1 MQRRMSTRD
10 ADHFE
15 TLAIHA
21 GQQPDPTTGAVM
33 TPVYFTS
40 TYAQSGPGEHKGFE
54 YSRTRN
60 PTRDALQGCLAALEK
75 GKHALAFA
83 SGLAA
88 TDAVFHLLSAGDHL
102 VLSDDLYGGTFRLA
116 DKVFKRHGIEQ
127 TFVDVTDPRAVAA
140 AIRPGKT
147 KLLWVETPTNPML
160 KICDLAALAE
170 VCRKHGIISV
180 CDNTFATPF
189 FQRPLELGIDIV
201 AHSMTK
207 YLNGHS
213 DVVAGAL
220 VVRRDD
226 LHEKLAFLQN
236 AVGAQLGPMDSFLVL
251 RGLKTLHV
259 RMERHEVNAR
269 KIAEALRSHAK
280 VSRVT
285 WPGFEDHPQHHL
297 ARRQMQGFGGMLTCV
312 LRGGLP
318 AARTMLKSLRLFT
331 CAESLGG
338 VESLIEHPAIM
349 THASVPPE
357 TRKMLGIDDGF
368 IRLSVGI
375 EHGQDL
381 VDDLFQ
387 ALDRV

>member
-1 MQRRMSTRD
+1 MSTRD
-10 ADHFE
+10 TDHFE

-21 GQQPDPTTGAVM
+21 GQEPDPTTGAVM

-116 DKVFKRHGIEQ
+116 DKVFKRLGIEQ
-127 TFVDVTDPRAVAA
+127 TYVDVSHPGAVEA

-147 KLLWVETPTNPML
+147 RLLWVETPTNPML

-170 VCRKHGIISV
+170 VCQRHGVISV

-269 KIAEALRSHAK
+269 KVAEALRGHAK
-280 VSRVT
+280 IARVT
-285 WPGFEDHPQHHL
+285 WPGFDDHPQHQL
-297 ARRQMQGFGGMLTCV
+297 ARRQMKGFGGMLTCV

-375 EHGQDL
+375 ENGQDL

-387 ALDRV
+387 ALDRA

>member
-1 MQRRMSTRD
+1 MQRPMSTREQ
-10 ADHFE
+10 DHFE

-116 DKVFKRHGIEQ
+116 DKVFKRHGLEQ
-127 TFVDVTDPRAVAA
+127 TFVDVADPRAVEA

-160 KICDLAALAE
+160 KICDLAALAS
-170 VCRKHGIISV
+170 VCRKHGVISV

-220 VVRRDD
+220 VVQRDD

-259 RMERHEVNAR
+259 RMERHELNAR
-269 KIAEALRSHAK
+269 KVAEALRGHAK
-280 VSRVT
+280 VLRVT
-285 WPGFEDHPQHHL
+285 WPGFEDHPQHAL
-297 ARRQMQGFGGMLTCV
+297 ARRQMKGFGGMLTCV

-318 AARTMLKSLRLFT
+318 AARTLLKSLRLFT

-349 THASVPPE
+349 THASVPAE

-375 EHGQDL
+375 ENGQDL
-381 VDDLFQ
+381 VDDLLQ
-387 ALDRV
+387 GLDRV

>member
-1 MQRRMSTRD
+1 MTEHR
-10 ADHFE
+10 FE

-21 GQQPDPTTGAVM
+21 GQRPDPTTGAVM
-33 TPVYFTS
+33 TPVYLTS
-40 TYAQSGPGEHKGFE
+40 TYAQQGPGEHKGFE

-60 PTRDALQGCLAALEK
+60 PTRDALQGCLAALEG

-88 TDAVFHLLSAGDHL
+88 TDAVLHLCNAGDHVIL
-102 VLSDDLYGGTFRLA
+102 GDDLYGGTFRIA
-116 DKVFKRHGIEQ
+116 DKVFKRLGVEFS
-127 TFVDVTDPRAVAA
+127 FVDMTDPKRIEAA
-140 AIRPGKT
+140 LRPST
-147 KLLWVETPTNPML
+147 KLLWTETPTNPML
-160 KICDLAALAE
+160 KIIDLAQVAE
-170 VCRKHGIISV
+170 ICRRHEIVSI

-189 FQRPLELGIDIV
+189 FQRPLDLGFDVV

-220 VVRRDD
+220 VTGRDD

-236 AVGAQLGPMDSFLVL
+236 AVGAVPGPLDSFLVL

-259 RMERHEVNAR
+259 RMERHESNAR
-269 KIAEALRSHAK
+269 AVAEALRGHPK
-280 VSRVT
+280 VERVT
-285 WPGFEDHPQHHL
+285 WPGFPEHPQHAL
-297 ARRQMQGFGGMLTCV
+297 AKRQMSGFGGMLTFV
-312 LRGGLP
+312 IKGGLS
-318 AARTMLKSLRLFT
+318 AARTFLRNVKIFV

-349 THASVPPE
+349 THASVPAE
-357 TRKMLGIDDGF
+357 TRKLLGIDDGF

-375 EHGQDL
+375 ENSQDL
-381 VDDLFQ
+381 IDDLKQ
-387 ALDRV
+387 ALASA

>member
-1 MQRRMSTRD
+1 MSTRESD
-10 ADHFE
+10 RFE
-15 TLAIHA
+15 TKAIHA

-33 TPVYFTS
+33 TPVYLTS

-60 PTRDALQGCLAALEK
+60 PTRDALQGCLAALEN

-88 TDAVFHLLSAGDHL
+88 TDAVFHLLSAGDHV

-116 DKVFKRHGIEQ
+116 DKVFKRLGIEQ
-127 TFVDVTDPRAVAA
+127 SYVDVTDPRTVEAA
-140 AIRPGKT
+140 FRPGT

-160 KICDLAALAE
+160 KICDLTALAGI
-170 VCRKHGIISV
+170 CRKRGAISV
-180 CDNTFATPF
+180 CDNTFATPY
-189 FQRPLELGIDIV
+189 FQRPLEMGFDVV

-220 VVRRDD
+220 ALRRDD

-236 AVGAQLGPMDSFLVL
+236 AVGAVPGPLDAFLVL

-259 RMERHEVNAR
+259 RMERHEQNAR
-269 KIAEALRSHAK
+269 LVVQALQRHPK
-280 VSRVT
+280 VERVT
-285 WPGFEDHPQHHL
+285 WPGMPEHPQHAL
-297 ARRQMQGFGGMLTCV
+297 ARRQMSGFGGMLTFV
-312 LRGGLP
+312 IKGGLP
-318 AARTMLKSLRLFT
+318 AARTFLKAVRLFAL
-331 CAESLGG
+331 AESLGG

-357 TRKMLGIDDGF
+357 TRRKLGIDDGF

-375 EHGQDL
+375 ENGQDL
-381 VDDLFQ
+381 VDDLLQ
-387 ALDRV
+387 ALGRA

>member
-1 MQRRMSTRD
+1 MSTKSTDR
-10 ADHFE
+10 FE

-21 GQQPDPTTGAVM
+21 GQRPDPTTGAVM

-40 TYAQSGPGEHKGFE
+40 TYVQDGPGEHKGFE

-60 PTRDALQGCLAALEK
+60 PTRDALQGCLAALE
-75 GKHALAFA
+75 GGTHALAFA

-88 TDAVFHLLSAGDHL
+88 TDAVFHLLNAGDHA

-116 DKVFKRHGIEQ
+116 DKVFKRHGIELS
-127 TFVDVTDPRAVAA
+127 FVDVTDPAKLRAAL
-140 AIRPGKT
+140 RPAT
-147 KLLWVETPTNPML
+147 KLVWVETPTNPML
-160 KICDLAALAE
+160 KICDLSAVAE
-170 VCRKHGIISV
+170 ICAGKGIITV

-189 FQRPLELGIDIV
+189 FQRPIEHGIDIV

-220 VVRRDD
+220 VVKRQD

-251 RGLKTLHV
+251 RGLKTLPV
-259 RMERHEVNAR
+259 RMERHEQNAR
-269 KIAEALRSHAK
+269 VVAVALRGHAK
-280 VSRVT
+280 ISRVT
-285 WPGFEDHPQHHL
+285 WPGLEEHPQHKL
-297 ARRQMQGFGGMLTCV
+297 ARRQMSGFGGMMSCV
-312 LRGGLP
+312 LKGGLP
-318 AARTMLKSLRLFT
+318 SARAMLKSLRLFA

-349 THASVPPE
+349 THASVPAE
-357 TRKMLGIDDGF
+357 TRRMLGIDDGF

-375 EHGQDL
+375 ENAQDL
-381 VDDLFQ
+381 VDDLLQ
-387 ALDRV
+387 GLEHA

>member
-1 MQRRMSTRD
+1 MSTDR
-10 ADHFE
+10 FE

-60 PTRDALQGCLAALEK
+60 PTRDALQGCLAALES

-88 TDAVFHLLSAGDHL
+88 TDAVLHLLSAGDHL

-116 DKVFKRHGIEQ
+116 DKVFKRLGIEQ

-140 AIRPGKT
+140 AFRPNT

-160 KICDLAALAE
+160 KICDLAALASICSPRG
-170 VCRKHGIISV
+170 VISV

-189 FQRPLELGIDIV
+189 FQRPLELGFDVV

-220 VVRRDD
+220 AVRRDD

-259 RMERHEVNAR
+259 RMERHQQNAQR
-269 KIAEALRSHAK
+269 VAEALQRHK
-280 VSRVT
+280 RVQRVT
-285 WPGFEDHPQHHL
+285 WPGLPEHPQHAL
-297 ARRQMQGFGGMLTCV
+297 AARQMKGFGGMLTCV
-312 LRGGLP
+312 IEGGLP
-318 AARTMLKSLRLFT
+318 AARSFLKTLRLWT

-357 TRKMLGIDDGF
+357 TRRKLGIDDGF

-375 EHGQDL
+375 ENAQDL
-381 VDDLFQ
+381 IDDLFQ
-387 ALDRV
+387 ALDRT

>member
-1 MQRRMSTRD
+1 MSTRETD
-10 ADHFE
+10 RFE

-21 GQQPDPTTGAVM
+21 GQRPDPTTGAVM
-33 TPVYFTS
+33 TPVYLTS
-40 TYAQSGPGEHKGFE
+40 TYVQEGPGEHKGFE

-60 PTRDALQGCLAALEK
+60 PTRDALQGCLAALEG
-75 GKHALAFA
+75 GKHGLAFA

-88 TDAVFHLLSAGDHL
+88 TDAILHLCSAGDHV

-116 DKVFKRHGIEQ
+116 DKVFKRLGLALS
-127 TFVDVTDPRAVAA
+127 FVDMSDPGKVEAA
-140 AIRPGKT
+140 LTPKT
-147 KLLWVETPTNPML
+147 KLVWCETPTNPML
-160 KICDLAALAE
+160 KIADLAALAE
-170 VCRKHGIISV
+170 ICRKRGAISV

-189 FQRPLELGIDIV
+189 FQKPLDLGIDVV

-220 VVRRDD
+220 AMRRDD

-236 AVGAQLGPMDSFLVL
+236 AVGAVPGPLDCFLVL

-259 RMERHEVNAR
+259 RMERHEQNAR
-269 KIAEALRSHAK
+269 LVAQALLRHPK
-280 VSRVT
+280 VEKVT
-285 WPGFEDHPQHHL
+285 YPGLPEHPQHAL
-297 ARRQMQGFGGMLTCV
+297 AARQMSGFGGMLTFV
-312 LRGGLP
+312 ARGGLP
-318 AARTMLKSLRLFT
+318 AARTVLKSVRIFA

-375 EHGQDL
+375 ENGQDL
-381 VDDLFQ
+381 VDDLLQ
-387 ALDRV
+387 ALERVQ

>member
-1 MQRRMSTRD
+1 MTTKSTDR
-10 ADHFE
+10 FE

-33 TPVYFTS
+33 TPVYLTS
-40 TYAQSGPGEHKGFE
+40 TYVQSGPGEHKGFE

-60 PTRDALQGCLAALEK
+60 PTRDALQGCLAALE
-75 GKHALAFA
+75 GGTHALAFA

-88 TDAVFHLLSAGDHL
+88 TDAVFHLLNAGDH
-102 VLSDDLYGGTFRLA
+102 VLCSDDLYGGTFRIA
-116 DKVFKRHGIEQ
+116 DKVFKRQGIEFS
-127 TFVDVTDPRAVAA
+127 FVDSSDLKTFEAA
-140 AIRPGKT
+140 FKPNT
-147 KLLWVETPTNPML
+147 KVCWIETPTNPML
-160 KICDLAALAE
+160 KISDLTAIAE
-170 VCRKHGIISV
+170 MCKKRNVISV

-189 FQRPLELGIDIV
+189 FQRPLSHGIDLV

-220 VVRRDD
+220 VMKRDD
-226 LHEKLAFLQN
+226 LHERLAFIQN
-236 AVGAQLGPMDSFLVL
+236 AVGAVPGPLDSFLVL

-259 RMERHEVNAR
+259 RMERHEQNA
-269 KIAEALRSHAK
+269 KLVASALIRHPK
-280 VSRVT
+280 VEKVT
-285 WPGFEDHPQHHL
+285 WPGLPEHPEHAL
-297 ARRQMQGFGGMLTCV
+297 AKRQMSGFGGMLTFV
-312 LRGGLP
+312 IKGRLP
-318 AARTMLKSLRLFT
+318 AARAFLKSLRIFA

-357 TRKMLGIDDGF
+357 TRRRLGIDDGF

-381 VDDLFQ
+381 VDDLYQ
-387 ALDRV
+387 ALEKA

>member
-1 MQRRMSTRD
+1 MSTRD

-60 PTRDALQGCLAALEK
+60 PTRDALQGCLAALEN

-116 DKVFKRHGIEQ
+116 DKVFKRLGIEQ
-127 TFVDVTDPRAVAA
+127 TYVDVRDPRAVAA
-140 AIRPGKT
+140 AIRPGVT

-170 VCRKHGIISV
+170 VCKRHGVISA

-259 RMERHEVNAR
+259 RMERHELNAR
-269 KIAEALRSHAK
+269 KVAEALRGHKKAK
-280 VSRVT
+280 RVI
-285 WPGFEDHPQHHL
+285 WPGFADHPQHEL
-297 ARRQMQGFGGMLTCV
+297 ARRQMTGFGGMLTFV
-312 LRGGLP
+312 IEGGLP
-318 AARTMLKSLRLFT
+318 AARTFLKSLRLFT

-349 THASVPPE
+349 THASVPLE
-357 TRKMLGIDDGF
+357 TRQKLGIDDGF

-375 EHGQDL
+375 ENGQDL
-381 VDDLFQ
+381 VDDLLQ
-387 ALDRV
+387 GLEKATS

>member
-1 MQRRMSTRD
+1 MATTER
-10 ADHFE
+10 FE

-21 GQQPDPTTGAVM
+21 GQRPDPTTGAVM
-33 TPVYFTS
+33 TPVYLTS
-40 TYAQSGPGEHKGFE
+40 TYVQSGPGEHKGFE

-60 PTRDALQGCLAALEK
+60 PTRDALQGCLAALEG

-88 TDAVFHLLSAGDHL
+88 TDAVFHLCDAGDHV

-116 DKVFKRHGIEQ
+116 DKVFKRLGLELS
-127 TFVDVTDPRAVAA
+127 FVDMSEPRSIEAQL
-140 AIRPGKT
+140 RPNT
-147 KLLWVETPTNPML
+147 KLLWTETPTNPML
-160 KICDLAALAE
+160 KIVDLARVAE
-170 VCRKHGIISV
+170 ICHARGIVSV

-189 FQRPLELGIDIV
+189 FQKPLDFGFDVV

-220 VVRRDD
+220 VTKRDD

-236 AVGAQLGPMDSFLVL
+236 AIGGVPGPLDCFLVL

-259 RMERHEVNAR
+259 RMERHDANAR
-269 KIAEALRSHAK
+269 AVAEVLRKHPRIEK
-280 VSRVT
+280 VT
-285 WPGFEDHPQHHL
+285 WPGLEDHPQHAL
-297 ARRQMQGFGGMLTCV
+297 ARKQMRGFGGMLTFV
-312 LRGGLP
+312 IKGGLP
-318 AARTMLKSLRLFT
+318 AARNFLRAVRIFA

-357 TRKMLGIDDGF
+357 TRRKLGIDDGF

-375 EHGQDL
+375 EHAQDL
-381 VDDLFQ
+381 IDDLHQ
-387 ALDRV
+387 ALERA